1 MPHHTGR
8 YVRRL
13 TRLEPPVEES
23 CHRPRSHVAR
33 RPTPHDGRSGRAPL
47 RRDGTGRPADGR
59 GIEGPATGPGDRP
72 AIVLDPGVV
81 RVAET
86 AVRLVLEVV
95 DGRRP
100 AVQSTTVLDPRLV
113 ATITAG
119 RPPRAG
125 RSTAVLLRT
134 RVRPVDV
141 DTVELF
147 GSYGRGD
154 RVFAFA
160 GRMVRKR
167 PRPRAP
173 HRWTITTLWLG

>member
-1 MPHHTGR
+1 MSHHTGR

-13 TRLEPPVEES
+13 TRLEPPVEAS
-23 CHRPRSHVAR
+23 CQHPRSHVTC
-33 RPTPHDGRSGRAPL
+33 RPTPHDGRSGRAPV
-47 RRDGTGRPADGR
+47 RRDGIERPAVAQGT
-59 GIEGPATGPGDRP
+59 EGPAATPGDRP
-72 AIVLDPGVV
+72 AIGLDPGVV

-125 RSTAVLLRT
+125 HSTAILLRT
-134 RVRPVDV
+134 RVRPVDA

>member
-1 MPHHTGR
+1 MSHHTGR

-13 TRLEPPVEES
+13 THLEPPVEENCVRS
-23 CHRPRSHVAR
+23 RSHATR
-33 RPTPHDGRSGRAPL
+33 RATPHDGRSGRIL
-47 RRDGTGRPADGR
+47 FHHEGTER
-59 GIEGPATGPGDRP
+59 
-72 AIVLDPGVV
+72 PGVAV
-81 RVAET
+81 NTNDQPGIPVDPAVGRAAES

-100 AVQSTTVLDPRLV
+100 AVQSATVLDPRLV
-113 ATITAG
+113 STITTH
-119 RPPRAG
+119 RTLRAG
-125 RSTAVLLRT
+125 RSTAILLRT
-134 RVRPVDV
+134 RVRPVDA

-147 GSYGRGD
+147 GSYARGE

>member
-1 MPHHTGR
+1 MSHHTGR

-33 RPTPHDGRSGRAPL
+33 RPTPHDGRSGRATL
-47 RRDGTGRPADGR
+47 RRDGTGRPAEGPS
-59 GIEGPATGPGDRP
+59 IEGPATGPSDRP

-125 RSTAVLLRT
+125 HSTAILLRT
-134 RVRPVDV
+134 RVRPVDA

>member
-13 TRLEPPVEES
+13 TCLEPPAEENCGRS
-23 CHRPRSHVAR
+23 RSHATR
-33 RPTPHDGRSGRAPL
+33 RATPHDGRSGRIPF
-47 RRDGTGRPADGR
+47 RHQGIGSTGVAANTD
-59 GIEGPATGPGDRP
+59 DRP
-72 AIVLDPGVV
+72 DLPVDPAVG
-81 RVAET
+81 RVAES

-100 AVQSTTVLDPRLV
+100 AVQSATVLDPRLV
-113 ATITAG
+113 STIVTG
-119 RPPRAG
+119 RTPRAG

-134 RVRPVDV
+134 RVRPVDA

-147 GSYGRGD
+147 GSYARGE

-160 GRMVRKR
+160 GRMVCKR